1 MIANTVVCSPKKL
14 IYAEM
19 FLLRYWLWRAI
30 IHAGRNL
37 HLKKNMHVVNLNIHN
52 ITTNKLRFHFSEDFQ
67 RADITTKGNPLVIC
81 CCCDL
86 VQPCN
91 RSTLP
96 SIKLPVL
103 APETMANPK
112 RKVIILTKHQFLPAF
127 AVFGEGANIF
137 LHGLQNYPSLIWFI
151 GFQSISSCNCS
162 KRVARIHVHVWHIY
176 LH

>member
-1 MIANTVVCSPKKL
+1 MQNVYSPKKL

-19 FLLRYWLWRAI
+19 FLLRYWLWRAS
-30 IHAGRNL
+30 IHAGWNL

-91 RSTLP
+91 RSTLYKTNSARTWSNGESQKESDHP
-96 SIKLPVL
+96 NQASIFNSFCCFRG
-103 APETMANPK
+103 ECN
-112 RKVIILTKHQFLPAF
+112 FLF
-127 AVFGEGANIF
+127 A
-137 LHGLQNYPSLIWFI
+137 WFTEL
-151 GFQSISSCNCS
+151 SISDLIY
-162 KRVARIHVHVWHIY
+162 RVSIHVF
-176 LH
+176 LQLFKKSS

>member
-1 MIANTVVCSPKKL
+1 
-14 IYAEM
+14 M

-52 ITTNKLRFHFSEDFQ
+52 ITTKKLRFHFSEDFQ

-91 RSTLP
+91 RSTLYKTTGARTWNNGESQKESDHLNQAP
-96 SIKLPVL
+96 IFNSFCCFSGRVQFSCCMIYRIIHLWFRVSIHVVL
-103 APETMANPK
+103 Q
-112 RKVIILTKHQFLPAF
+112 L
-127 AVFGEGANIF
+127 
-137 LHGLQNYPSLIWFI
+137 
-151 GFQSISSCNCS
+151 FQ
-162 KRVARIHVHVWHIY
+162 KERVARIHVHVWHIY